1 MATPIGEG
9 VRWERGI
16 QVVELV
22 TQLEKVEQVDEVEKR
37 GVQGVEL
44 LTQLKWQHSAL
55 LSQQSKIQIQQHS
68 LQLKIVVRVWL
79 EMM

>member
-22 TQLEKVEQVDEVEKR
+22 TQLEMVDQVEEVEK
-37 GVQGVEL
+37 GGYK
-44 LTQLKWQHSAL
+44 KWNL
-55 LSQQSKIQIQQHS
+55 
-68 LQLKIVVRVWL
+68 
-79 EMM
+79 

>member
-22 TQLEKVEQVDEVEKR
+22 TQLEKLEQVDEVEKR
-37 GVQGVEL
+37 GVQ
-44 LTQLKWQHSAL
+44 K
-55 LSQQSKIQIQQHS
+55 IQQHS